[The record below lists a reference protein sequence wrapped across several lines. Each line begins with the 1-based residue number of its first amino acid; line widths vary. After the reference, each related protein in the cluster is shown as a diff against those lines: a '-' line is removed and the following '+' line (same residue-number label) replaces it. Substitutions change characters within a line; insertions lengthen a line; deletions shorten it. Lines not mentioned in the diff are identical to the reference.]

1 MVRRRF
7 FLFRVILSCWAGR
20 GKTPGKAAKAKER
33 ATQEKDSNLEE
44 KDSSLSICAILLS
57 FISWPEPN
65 LLLIDAW
72 PEPNLKCI
80 MRPYYYPL
88 GGGVRR
94 DTLVIGNPIPKT
106 GGGVWTPRLE
116 N

>member
-1 MVRRRF
+1 MVIGNPITNLGGVPKALVMVRRRF

-44 KDSSLSICAILLS
+44 KDSSLSIS
-57 FISWPEPN
+57 VSR
-65 LLLIDAW
+65 
-72 PEPNLKCI
+72 K
-80 MRPYYYPL
+80 MRPYYYHL

-94 DTLVIGNPIPKT
+94 DTLVIGNPMTNT
-106 GGGVWTPRLE
+106 GGGVLDPQVRELT
-116 N
+116 